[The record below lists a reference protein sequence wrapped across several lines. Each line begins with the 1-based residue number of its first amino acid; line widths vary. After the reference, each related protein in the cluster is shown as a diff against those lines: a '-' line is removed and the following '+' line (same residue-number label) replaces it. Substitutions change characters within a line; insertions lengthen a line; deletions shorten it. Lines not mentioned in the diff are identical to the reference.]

1 VDIFHK
7 EKPPITTKKTT
18 PKRPKRSVSLKF
30 NLSRPPNNSRLNLY
44 LVFFGKDSWH
54 YEIAARLIRN
64 LYSGCPDFDS
74 LPGAE
79 YQLLNALTAK
89 KEKMTTLAFPDELA
103 SIDLEHENL
112 QHLLYFMLK
121 GGTIKERHFPSFLN
135 FVSFDR
141 KLTNESCKFNL
152 LFISHEL
159 LNVILQNESATCEII
174 EKCNIIWERILYEEE
189 NRKNLSKEQCLNRSQ
204 IKNYYKLETQ
214 RILDSHSLSSLKNH
228 FDYGLGKVGN
238 VLLVCDSQ
246 TGLII
251 REKIPSLSPGS
262 SKRDLES

>member
-1 VDIFHK
+1 MNAFILTLSFLVLISILTTNEVKHFINASLENIFYENHIHTRQKAENALEKARLEDILSSHEEIDFVDIFHK

-135 FVSFDR
+135 FVSFDL
-141 KLTNESCKFNL
+141 KLTNES
-152 LFISHEL
+152 
-159 LNVILQNESATCEII
+159 
-174 EKCNIIWERILYEEE
+174 
-189 NRKNLSKEQCLNRSQ
+189 
-204 IKNYYKLETQ
+204 
-214 RILDSHSLSSLKNH
+214 
-228 FDYGLGKVGN
+228 
-238 VLLVCDSQ
+238 
-246 TGLII
+246 
-251 REKIPSLSPGS
+251 
-262 SKRDLES
+262 